1 MATNHID
8 FGRNYLKVEVE
19 TLGTSRKLL
28 RIEIPSEKVNEELES
43 KYEELRKKASVPGF
57 RRGRVPRSIL
67 KARFSEYI
75 KNEAI
80 QHLVPPAYEE
90 AVKSEDIVPL
100 GNLELK
106 PDITEMEL
114 REDEPLVF
122 EAAVDVKPIIQ
133 LPKYE
138 DIKIDK
144 SDVDVP
150 KEEVDKYIETL
161 RQQRVKFVPIETERA
176 VQEKDFVKVDWE
188 YSVDEHLVEGSRR
201 ADIILELGSG
211 DNFPEIETQLVGMT
225 VGQKK
230 DIQVDFPD
238 DHPNKN
244 IAGKQVTFHVTLQ
257 SIVEKKLPEL
267 NDEFAKELGYESY
280 ERLVG
285 TVWNNLVE
293 EGRTAIRQRQR
304 REFVQQLI
312 EKTDFDVPES
322 LIEQQV
328 SMMISNVRQQL
339 RREGKSLEEA
349 GINLETLSEELRP
362 EAIEQIKRTWI
373 FDAIAE
379 KEDIQVTDEELDRQV
394 RLIAEQQN
402 KDPQKY
408 AILLRE
414 NRQIENIRESMRDEK
429 IYASILP
436 RVSEKRSLIVTG

>member
-1 MATNHID
+1 MD
-8 FGRNYLKVEVE
+8 FGRNSLKVEVE
-19 TLGTSRKLL
+19 TLSPSRKLL
-28 RIEIPSEKVNEELES
+28 RIEIPAEKVNEELES
-43 KYEELRKKASVPGF
+43 NYEALGKRATVPGF
-57 RRGRVPRSIL
+57 RRGHVPRSIL
-67 KARFSEYI
+67 RARFSEYI
-75 KNEAI
+75 KSEAI

-90 AVKSEDIVPL
+90 AVQSEDIVPI

-122 EAAVDVKPIIQ
+122 EAAVDVKPTLQ

-138 DIKIDK
+138 DIEIDK

-150 KEEVDKYIETL
+150 KEEVDNYIEKL
-161 RQQRVKFVPIETERA
+161 CQQRVQFVPIETERA
-176 VQEKDFVKVDWE
+176 VQEKDLVKVDWE
-188 YSVDEHLVEGSRR
+188 YSVDGQIIEDSHRS
-201 ADIILELGSG
+201 DIILELGSG

-225 VGQKK
+225 PGQKK
-230 DIQVDFPD
+230 DIKVDFPAE
-238 DHPNKN
+238 HPNKN

-267 NDEFAKELGYESY
+267 NDEFAKELGYENY
-280 ERLVG
+280 KQFFG

-293 EGRTAIRQRQR
+293 EGRAVIRQRQR
-304 REFVQQLI
+304 RELVQQLI
-312 EKTDFDVPES
+312 EKTPFDVPES
-322 LIEQQV
+322 LVEQQV
-328 SMMISNVRQQL
+328 NLMIDNVKQQL
-339 RREGKSLEEA
+339 RRERKTLREA
-349 GINLETLSEELRP
+349 GIDLEKLSEELRP

-379 KEDIQVTDEELDRQV
+379 KEDIQVTDEELDRNI

-414 NRQIENIRESMRDEK
+414 NGQIENIRENIRDEK
-429 IYASILP
+429 IYAFMLP
-436 RVSEKRSLIVTG
+436 RISAKSSLIVTG

>member
-1 MATNHID
+1 MI
-8 FGRNYLKVEVE
+8 
-19 TLGTSRKLL
+19 
-28 RIEIPSEKVNEELES
+28 
-43 KYEELRKKASVPGF
+43 
-57 RRGRVPRSIL
+57 
-67 KARFSEYI
+67 
-75 KNEAI
+75 
-80 QHLVPPAYEE
+80 
-90 AVKSEDIVPL
+90 
-100 GNLELK
+100 
-106 PDITEMEL
+106 
-114 REDEPLVF
+114 
-122 EAAVDVKPIIQ
+122 
-133 LPKYE
+133 
-138 DIKIDK
+138 
-144 SDVDVP
+144 
-150 KEEVDKYIETL
+150 
-161 RQQRVKFVPIETERA
+161 
-176 VQEKDFVKVDWE
+176 
-188 YSVDEHLVEGSRR
+188 
-201 ADIILELGSG
+201 
-211 DNFPEIETQLVGMT
+211 

-293 EGRTAIRQRQR
+293 EGRAAIRQRQR

-328 SMMISNVRQQL
+328 NVMISNVRQQL

-394 RLIAEQQN
+394 RLIAEQQS

-414 NRQIENIRESMRDEK
+414 NKQIENIRESMRDEK
-429 IYASILP
+429 IYTSILP

>member
-1 MATNHID
+1 M
-8 FGRNYLKVEVE
+8 KVEVE

-28 RIEIPSEKVNEELES
+28 RIEIPAEKVNEELES

-57 RRGRVPRSIL
+57 RRGHVPRSIL

-114 REDEPLVF
+114 REGEPLVF

-133 LPKYE
+133 LPRYE

-188 YSVDEHLVEGSRR
+188 YSVDGQLIEGSRR
-201 ADIILELGSG
+201 VDIILELGSG
-211 DNFPEIETQLVGMT
+211 DNFPEIETQLVGMN
-225 VGQKK
+225 VGQQK
-230 DIQVDFPD
+230 DIQVAFPD

-293 EGRTAIRQRQR
+293 EGRAAIRQRQR
-304 REFVQQLI
+304 REFVQQLV
-312 EKTDFDVPES
+312 EKTDFEVSES

-328 SMMISNVRQQL
+328 NVMISNVRQQL

-379 KEDIQVTDEELDRQV
+379 KENIQVTDEELDRQV
-394 RLIAEQQN
+394 RLIAEQQS

-414 NRQIENIRESMRDEK
+414 NKQIENIRESMRDEK